1 MKIPFLLG
9 RIMFGGFFLYN
20 GINHFKQRKSLAE
33 YAKGKNVPLAEIA
46 VPATGA
52 ALLVGGTSIL
62 LGVKPKLG
70 ALAIIG
76 FLASVSPTMHDFWKQ
91 EDPGQRMNDMINFS
105 KNMALLG
112 AAVALMAVEEPWPAS
127 VPVAQP
133 EGRRYVTE
141 DIVAA

>member
-1 MKIPFLLG
+1 
-9 RIMFGGFFLYN
+9 
-20 GINHFKQRKSLAE
+20 
-33 YAKGKNVPLAEIA
+33 

-52 ALLVGGTSIL
+52 ALLIGGTSIL

-91 EDPGQRMNDMINFS
+91 EDPGQRTNDMINFG

-112 AAVALMAVEEPWPAS
+112 AALALMSVEEPWPAS
-127 VPVAQP
+127 IPVAQR

-141 DIVAA
+141 DIIAA